1 MQRGKVILL
10 LNLMARFV
18 FVYRRINNEA
28 PNGLGKMMM
37 MMRIV
42 TRNQIDMPVIVDVVD
57 VVGWRRLYCLCGG
70 CKGGV

>member
-1 MQRGKVILL
+1 VISL

-18 FVYRRINNEA
+18 FVYRKINNEA
-28 PNGLGKMMM
+28 PNGPGKMM

-42 TRNQIDMPVIVDVVD
+42 TRNQIDISVIVVVD

-70 CKGGV
+70 CTGV

>member
-1 MQRGKVILL
+1 MISL

-18 FVYRRINNEA
+18 FVYRKIKNEA
-28 PNGLGKMMM
+28 PNGSGKM

-42 TRNQIDMPVIVDVVD
+42 TRNQIDISVIVVVD

-70 CKGGV
+70 CTGV